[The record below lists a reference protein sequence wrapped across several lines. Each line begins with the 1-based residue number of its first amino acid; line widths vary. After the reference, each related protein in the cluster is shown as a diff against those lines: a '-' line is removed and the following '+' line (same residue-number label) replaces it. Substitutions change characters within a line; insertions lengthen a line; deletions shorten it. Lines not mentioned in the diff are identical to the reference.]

1 MLAHRTQKLIEE
13 VKPDRVLVMTN
24 AEWWNNAR
32 NLKYVDSQEE
42 LNKYNDVLDRHANNK
57 FQDIYFSSKR
67 WLSYMRWYVNCFL
80 YQWHFRFDEVNVFRP
95 GIEIKQACEAAE
107 KVGAKIEF
115 LGPEFDQATWA
126 RIHHDT
132 RIGNAFDYFSGLWQ
146 YRDSFYPIEREGHIS
161 RLRNVGGQAWTEK
174 CLDTYAVNWY
184 IANASIYFPKMKRI
198 LVDNRDEDLFKKID
212 SSEGKRVVVVVN
224 QWHMEGIEHL
234 WCNRY
239 GQLPRSVEFPE
250 GINPIGDMN
259 LREGL
264 FSRYYNALHREIAS
278 KNSKTYPVTYADW
291 IIGYHREANWQYEH
305 RDM

>member
-13 VKPDRVLVMTN
+13 VKPDKVLVMTN

-42 LNKYNDVLDRHANNK
+42 LNKYNDVLDRHSNNK

-115 LGPEFDQATWA
+115 LGPEFDQATWS

-132 RIGNAFDYFSGLWQ
+132 RIGNVFDYFSGLWQ
-146 YRDSFYPIEREGHIS
+146 YRDSFYPVERDGHIS

-174 CLDTYAVNWY
+174 CLDTYAINWY
-184 IANASIYFPKMKRI
+184 IASASIYFPKMKRI

-212 SSEGKRVVVVVN
+212 SSDG
-224 QWHMEGIEHL
+224 
-234 WCNRY
+234 
-239 GQLPRSVEFPE
+239 
-250 GINPIGDMN
+250 
-259 LREGL
+259 
-264 FSRYYNALHREIAS
+264 
-278 KNSKTYPVTYADW
+278 
-291 IIGYHREANWQYEH
+291 
-305 RDM
+305 